1 MLTPTDPY
9 GLEVFLDNKPGYF
22 FRIVVWRHSE
32 KGEGLVVVS
41 APDANLFYRAGAPVA
56 ERTSSGWEKIVF
68 PVSVPAGYPDSTIKI
83 YLWNNSEGDI
93 YFDDICITGYK

>member
-9 GLEVFLDNKPGYF
+9 GLEVFLDTKPGYF

-83 YLWNNSEGDI
+83 YLWNNGEGDI